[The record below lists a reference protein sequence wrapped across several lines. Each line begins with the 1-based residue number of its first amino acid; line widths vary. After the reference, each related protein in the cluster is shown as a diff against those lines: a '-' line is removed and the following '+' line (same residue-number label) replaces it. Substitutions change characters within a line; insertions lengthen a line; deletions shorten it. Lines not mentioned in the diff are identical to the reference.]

1 MNITSLHPRPS
12 VHGEEQHPTRDDS
25 VAQNTV
31 DLQVSTL
38 ENNPQ
43 SYGVSACLWDGSGW
57 FCHKWHPLG
66 YQANSQR

>member
-43 SYGVSACLWDGSGW
+43 SYGVSACLWDGSG
-57 FCHKWHPLG
+57 
-66 YQANSQR
+66 